1 MVHSW
6 ILQDRRARLFVTD
19 LIGAPVPDGLNGES
33 ENEARPRQ
41 IPRDGIPEQVEG
53 IGPRLVALGL
63 EAGGVGGDG
72 GHVAIVEVFKA
83 AHFAKSWRLMGKL
96 EEMHVQKQSKA

>member
-1 MVHSW
+1 MTVRAW
-6 ILQDRRARLFVTD
+6 ILQDRRARLSATD

-41 IPRDGIPEQVEG
+41 VPRDGVPEEVEG
-53 IGPRLVALGL
+53 IRPRLVALGL
-63 EAGGVGGDG
+63 EAGRVGGDG
-72 GHVAIVEVFKA
+72 GHVAIMEAIKA

-96 EEMHVQKQSKA
+96 DDR